1 MLIPIQTQINMI
13 LYSILAGILTGLL
26 FDIYR
31 IIRGFENPNKVLTF
45 IEDILFWI
53 FAALLVFIFLLYTG
67 YMYVGIHL
75 YIYIALGL
83 YIYVKLMSNYLLK
96 IQYRFMMFLARTL
109 RVTINFLLYPL
120 QLMLCKI
127 AKKNK

>member
-1 MLIPIQTQINMI
+1 MI

>member
-53 FAALLVFIFLLYTG
+53 FAALLVFIFALHWI
-67 YMYVGIHL
+67 YVCWNTFI
-75 YIYIALGL
+75 YIYSSWFIH
-83 YIYVKLMSNYLLK
+83 I
-96 IQYRFMMFLARTL
+96 
-109 RVTINFLLYPL
+109 
-120 QLMLCKI
+120 CKI
-127 AKKNK
+127 DE

>member
-1 MLIPIQTQINMI
+1 MLIPIHTQINMI

-31 IIRGFENPNKVLTF
+31 LIRGFENPNRILTF

-67 YMYVGIHL
+67 YMYVGVHL

-83 YIYVKLMSNYLLK
+83 YIYVKLMSKYFLK
-96 IQYRFMMFLARTL
+96 IQYRFMMFLARIL
-109 RVTINFLLYPL
+109 RVMINFLLYPL